1 MPIHTPKLGFRG
13 LSRRS
18 MKPLKGTDS
27 CNNTLFEK
35 LNIKVVPK
43 L

>member
-1 MPIHTPKLGFRG
+1 
-13 LSRRS
+13 
-18 MKPLKGTDS
+18 LKGTDS

-43 L
+43 LWPVSVKKNGCICP